1 MKKWTFALLLLL
13 GTGTGCK
20 ADNERPIDI
29 SQLPQTAQT
38 LISTHFKSQKV
49 MLVVKET
56 EGFSKG
62 YDVIFENGDKIEFD
76 RSGNWEEVDC
86 NTAGVPTAIL
96 PAVVKQFV
104 AAKHKDAKVM
114 KISKDR
120 NSTEVELSNGW
131 ELEFDK
137 NGKLIDADRDMPG
150 D

>member
-1 MKKWTFALLLLL
+1 
-13 GTGTGCK
+13 
-20 ADNERPIDI
+20 
-29 SQLPQTAQT
+29 
-38 LISTHFKSQKV
+38 

-56 EGFSKG
+56 EGLSKG
-62 YDVIFENGDKIEFD
+62 YDVIFESGDKIEFD

-86 NTAGVPTAIL
+86 NSAGVPTAIL
-96 PAVVKQFV
+96 PAAVKQFV
-104 AAKHKDAKVM
+104 ATKHKDAKVM

-137 NGKLIDADRDMPG
+137 NGKLLDADRNMPG

>member
-13 GTGTGCK
+13 GIGTGCK

-38 LISTHFKSQKV
+38 LISTHFKNQTV

-56 EGFSKG
+56 EGLSKG
-62 YDVIFENGDKIEFD
+62 YDVIFESGDKIEFD

-86 NTAGVPTAIL
+86 NSAGVPTAIL
-96 PAVVKQFV
+96 PAAVKQFV
-104 AAKHKDAKVM
+104 ATKHKDAKVM

-137 NGKLIDADRDMPG
+137 NGKLLDADRNMPG